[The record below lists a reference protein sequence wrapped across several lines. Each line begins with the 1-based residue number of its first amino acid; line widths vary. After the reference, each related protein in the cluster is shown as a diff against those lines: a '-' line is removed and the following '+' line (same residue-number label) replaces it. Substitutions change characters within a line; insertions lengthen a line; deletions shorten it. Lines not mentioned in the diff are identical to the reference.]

1 MSLKKSW
8 SKRQGFYCPGLGDNA
23 TKSSAALLGTRARAA
38 CELIA
43 SRGLNLFLEV
53 LSKGLAHFQ
62 LLHAGRLKR
71 LALREESDDFVA
83 RLNNQRLHSNSL
95 GYFRRIGEKG
105 FEGFHCLTEPANKTF
120 LAS

>member
-8 SKRQGFYCPGLGDNA
+8 FKLQGFPCPGLGDNA
-23 TKSSAALLGTRARAA
+23 TKCSAAPLSTRARAA
-38 CELIA
+38 RELIA

-53 LSKGLAHFQ
+53 LAKGLAHFQ
-62 LLHAGRLKR
+62 LLHAGRLKS
-71 LALREESDDFVA
+71 LALREESNNFVA
-83 RLNNQRLHSNSL
+83 RLNNQRLHSNSF